1 MKNSLLFVEKLL
13 MSNAKCF
20 IKNMR
25 EMQSQETGKTKSIYK
40 LCENFETGDLNDP
53 GRCRYKFMFNPIRK
67 CCSQH

>member
-1 MKNSLLFVEKLL
+1 
-13 MSNAKCF
+13 
-20 IKNMR
+20 MR